1 MATSRDYVQY
11 VCEQLRGAG
20 AIRFRKMFGEYLIYV
35 DDKPMVLVCDDTA
48 YVKTLDCLAEK
59 MRCADRGVP
68 YEGAK
73 EHYILDVDDSAFCRE
88 VILLMEPCVPLPKP
102 RKKPAR

>member
-48 YVKTLDCLAEK
+48 YVKMLDCLAEK
-59 MRCADRGVP
+59 MRRADRGIP

-73 EHYILDVDDSAFCRE
+73 EHYILNVDDGAFCRE
-88 VILLMEPCVPLPKP
+88 VIEAMAPFVPLPAH
-102 RKKPAR
+102 RKRRNP